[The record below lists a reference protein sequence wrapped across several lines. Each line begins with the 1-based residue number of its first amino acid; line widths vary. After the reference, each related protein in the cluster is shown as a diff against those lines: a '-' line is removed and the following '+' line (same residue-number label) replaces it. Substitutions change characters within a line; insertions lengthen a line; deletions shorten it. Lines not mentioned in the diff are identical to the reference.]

1 MTATDPTY
9 LLPVAELELAVAGP
23 VLLPGDAAFAGE
35 VAPFTTT
42 HTPAPV
48 VAVGA
53 TGAAD
58 VAAAVRWA
66 AAHGLTVAVQA
77 TGHGLTSV
85 LPGAVLVT
93 TSRMAEVTVDP
104 ARRTARIGA
113 GVRWRQVIDAAV
125 PHGLAPLSGSSSG
138 VGAVGYTLGGGLGP
152 LARRYGFA
160 ADSVRSAEIVTGDGE
175 VRTVD
180 AASDPELFWA
190 LRGGKGS
197 FGVVTAVE
205 VELVPVARLYGG
217 GIFFPGA
224 AARDLLHAYRA
235 WAPALPEE
243 TTTSI
248 AVLRL
253 PPDPRLP
260 APLQG
265 QTVVHLRV
273 AHLGSAEE
281 GAALLAPMRA
291 LAPALLD
298 GVAEMPFAAI
308 DAVHMDPTDPMP
320 TYDRGTLLRELTAGT
335 VEALLAAAGPD
346 VEVPLVMVELRHLG
360 GAAGRPAAVPNAV
373 VGRDAAFSCWVLGP
387 MSPPVAGIV
396 PGVVDG
402 VVAALAPWSTG
413 RSLLNFAG
421 PVTGEQ
427 VAALWDDADRR
438 RLLAVK
444 RRVDPA
450 GLFAHGHAVG

>member
-1 MTATDPTY
+1 MTATDPTH
-9 LLPVAELELAVAGP
+9 LLPLAELELAVAGP
-23 VLLPGDAAFAGE
+23 VLLTGDAGFAAE

-48 VAVGA
+48 VVVGA
-53 TGAAD
+53 TCAGD

-66 AAHGLTVAVQA
+66 AAQGLTVAVQA
-77 TGHGLTSV
+77 TGHGLTSA
-85 LPGAVLVT
+85 LAGAVLVT

-104 ARRTARIGA
+104 AARTARIGA
-113 GVRWRQVIDAAV
+113 GVRWRQVIDAAA
-125 PHGLAPLSGSSSG
+125 PHGLAPLSGSSSH

-160 ADSVRSAEIVTGDGE
+160 ADAVRSAEIVTGDGE

-197 FGVVTAVE
+197 FGIVTALE
-205 VELVPVARLYGG
+205 VGLVPVARLYGG
-217 GIFFPGA
+217 GVFFPGS

-235 WAPALPEE
+235 WAPTLPEE
-243 TTTSI
+243 TTTSV
-248 AVLRL
+248 AVLRM

-260 APLQG
+260 EPLRG
-265 QTVVHLRV
+265 RTVVHLRV

-281 GAALLAPMRA
+281 GAALVAPMRA
-291 LAPALLD
+291 VAPALLD
-298 GVAEMPFAAI
+298 GVGEMPFAAV
-308 DAVHMDPTDPMP
+308 DAIHMDPTDPMP
-320 TYDRGTLLRELTAGT
+320 TYDRGTLLRELTADT

-360 GAAGRPAAVPNAV
+360 GAAGRPAAVPDAV
-373 VGRDAAFSCWVLGP
+373 AGRDAAFSCWVLGP

-396 PGVVDG
+396 PGVVDA
-402 VVAALAPWSTG
+402 VVAELAPWSTG

-421 PVTGEQ
+421 PVTGGQ
-427 VAALWDDADRR
+427 VAALWDDADRQ

-450 GLFAHGHAVG
+450 GLFAHGHTVG